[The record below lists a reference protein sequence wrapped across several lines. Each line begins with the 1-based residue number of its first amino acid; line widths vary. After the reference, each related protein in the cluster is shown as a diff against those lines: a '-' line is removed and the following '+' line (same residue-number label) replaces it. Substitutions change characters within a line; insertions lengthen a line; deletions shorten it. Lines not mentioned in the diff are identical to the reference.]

1 MLNIAS
7 IVEYF
12 WTKNHHIKNLV
23 IFKKNVR
30 TRPGLPNFHPIEVLG
45 RGSEKQ
51 LEVGEN
57 LNFLM

>member
-12 WTKNHHIKNLV
+12 WTKNHHIKNLI
-23 IFKKNVR
+23 IFQNFVR
-30 TRPGLPNFHPIEVLG
+30 TSPDLLDFHPIEVLG